1 MLKQVSPK
9 ESPNEVVAT
18 IKNLLS
24 TWIDESGQDLA
35 EYAILIGL
43 VALAVTLSVI
53 LLGDARSSLF
63 NSIDSTLE
71 GASIQASR

>member
-1 MLKQVSPK
+1 M
-9 ESPNEVVAT
+9 VAT
-18 IKNLLS
+18 IKNLFS

-53 LLGDARSSLF
+53 LLGDAISSVF
-63 NSIDSTLE
+63 NTIDSTLE

>member
-1 MLKQVSPK
+1 M
-9 ESPNEVVAT
+9 VAT
-18 IKNLLS
+18 IGNLLS

-53 LLGDARSSLF
+53 LLGDAISSVF
-63 NSIDSTLE
+63 NTIDSTLE

>member
-1 MLKQVSPK
+1 M
-9 ESPNEVVAT
+9 AT

-24 TWIDESGQDLA
+24 TWTDESGQDLA

-53 LLGDARSSLF
+53 LLGDAISSVF

>member
-1 MLKQVSPK
+1 M
-9 ESPNEVVAT
+9 
-18 IKNLLS
+18 
-24 TWIDESGQDLA
+24 A

-43 VALAVTLSVI
+43 VALAVILAVNLLSDAI
-53 LLGDARSSLF
+53 LSAF

>member
-53 LLGDARSSLF
+53 LLGDAISSVF
-63 NSIDSTLE
+63 NTIDSTLE

>member
-1 MLKQVSPK
+1 
-9 ESPNEVVAT
+9 VAT

-24 TWIDESGQDLA
+24 TWTDESGQDLA

-53 LLGDARSSLF
+53 LLGDAISSVF

-71 GASIQASR
+71 GASSQASR